1 MMLPP
6 LPLPLLFLALP
17 SLIAAGPSASTDR
30 LPPPHG
36 DVPATPRARRN
47 VPPASTVSYRRSAA
61 AIRENAIRM
70 MDSAN
75 ARPDLAAKTVS
86 HRSVARYPTAMNDSP
101 GPKANYANAKTDGE
115 GSTVTSVRTTE
126 HAQHSD
132 RAQQTSKRRTK
143 MRRTKWFVT
152 REVWPYRKT
161 FRYRK
166 IIDTIPDNKP
176 PQVTFS
182 CSANGPSSNS
192 SFAPNTNPF
201 SSFDDLLAGDT
212 DAFGSC
218 NFQFWVDRIESFH
231 CELSGCS
238 WESKGSFDTNQTN
251 YQCEKIKCAC
261 IPGQFLC
268 GEDGSVNIDD
278 FLSEEVKGPGSFSCS
293 AGRGC
298 SFSEPAMNQL
308 INDIFGDKSITL
320 DCESGECLHYTQ
332 VPGYVVPEKP
342 DNRSLVALS
351 AAAAAVIF
359 ILACILFWYLGR
371 THRHPSGFGSIHLP
385 SDEASKLMSDH
396 VPATLHFN
404 NLSYTLPSGKR
415 VLSHITG
422 TVRPGEL
429 LAIMGASGAGKSTL
443 LDILARKAKTGK
455 VEGDTY
461 INSRPITDESTFRRV
476 VGYVD
481 QEDTLLPTLTVYETV
496 LFSALLRLPRE
507 MSYDAKVYRTLET
520 MNELGI
526 LGIKDARIG
535 ESGKRSISGGEK
547 RRVSIACELV
557 TGPSILFLDE
567 PTSGLDSYNAQNVVQ
582 SLHTLAQRYKRT
594 VIFTIHQ
601 PQSNIVALFDRLVL
615 LAKGQMVY
623 SGEAR
628 KVKTHFESV
637 GYECPEGWNTAD
649 WLIDLTVDAAG
660 EHRGGSRSGQS
671 PSNGNDHGNGA
682 ATGLYTQRDDAGA
695 GAAVLD
701 PEAGFP
707 TSPHAPFH
715 LDGNDRGG
723 SPGIL
728 GEIKTKAHKL
738 LGAFTS
744 PSSVPSSSSYPA
756 TPIESVTPSPRAMAF
771 QGKDNTHIPRIPEK
785 LASLVLASRASDD
798 AKIVEA
804 EISRIQHGETA
815 DGGYPHPNTTIST
828 KEETGLMK
836 GYQKAGLWDQFKL
849 LSSRAFKNLYRNPLL
864 MATHYAVAVI
874 AALLCGFF
882 FYQVTNDIPGF
893 QNRLG
898 LFLFILSLFGFSC
911 LSSLGI
917 FANERL
923 LFMRERSNGYYSP
936 ITYFL
941 AKLLFDIIPL
951 RVIPPF
957 ILGSIV
963 YGLAGL
969 NAEVSAFWKFIMIL
983 VLFNLTASSI
993 VLFLS
998 VAISDL
1004 GVANL
1009 LGSLVMLYN
1018 LLFAGLLMN
1027 YDRVPDGLKW
1037 MLTTSFFHAGYE
1049 ALLVNELRYLQLV
1062 ERKFGL
1068 DIQVPSATILS
1079 SFGFHAQAF
1088 WWPDTALMGIVFGI
1102 FTVLSY
1108 LVLQFWVKER
1118 R

>member
-1 MMLPP
+1 MIRRLWLPP
-6 LPLPLLFLALP
+6 LCLSLSLLATEAFAASQGILDLRDMTVP
-17 SLIAAGPSASTDR
+17 GSLLRT
-30 LPPPHG
+30 
-36 DVPATPRARRN
+36 
-47 VPPASTVSYRRSAA
+47 VPPRR
-61 AIRENAIRM
+61 
-70 MDSAN
+70 
-75 ARPDLAAKTVS
+75 RPTDPS
-86 HRSVARYPTAMNDSP
+86 RPPEYPPCFNCLLPAFNCGNSGECNPYDGQCKCPP
-101 GPKANYANAKTDGE
+101 GFGGQDCLTPLCGALSDGDERFPRPKGELCECKDGW
-115 GSTVTSVRTTE
+115 GGINCN
-126 HAQHSD
+126 H
-132 RAQQTSKRRTK
+132 
-143 MRRTKWFVT
+143 
-152 REVWPYRKT
+152 
-161 FRYRK
+161 RK

-182 CSANGPSSNS
+182 CLADSPSSNS
-192 SFAPNTNPF
+192 SLTPNPNFF
-201 SSFDDLLAGDT
+201 SAFDDPLAGGDR
-212 DAFGSC
+212 DAFGTC

-231 CELSGCS
+231 CELSGCN
-238 WESKGSFDTNQTN
+238 WESKGSFDTNQTS
-251 YQCEKIKCAC
+251 YQCEKIECAC
-261 IPGQFLC
+261 IPGRFLC

-278 FLSEEVKGPGSFSCS
+278 FLNEEVKGPGSFSC
-293 AGRGC
+293 ATGRGC

-332 VPGYVVPEKP
+332 VPGYITPEKP

-351 AAAAAVIF
+351 AAGAAVIF
-359 ILACILFWYLGR
+359 ILACILFWYFGR

-443 LDILARKAKTGK
+443 LDILARKSKSGK
-455 VEGDTY
+455 VRGDTY
-461 INSRPITDESTFRRV
+461 LNSRPITDGSTFRRV
-476 VGYVD
+476 IGYVD

-557 TGPSILFLDE
+557 TGPSVLFLDE
-567 PTSGLDSYNAQNVVQ
+567 PTSGLDSYNAQNVIQ

-601 PQSNIVALFDRLVL
+601 PQSNIVNLFDRLLL

-623 SGEAR
+623 SGEAA
-628 KVKTHFESV
+628 KVKSHFEGI
-637 GYECPEGWNTAD
+637 GYQCPEGWNTAD

-660 EHRGGSRSGQS
+660 DHRSSRSGH
-671 PSNGNDHGNGA
+671 PHGNGN
-682 ATGLYTQRDDAGA
+682 GNGDMNGGA
-695 GAAVLD
+695 GTGRIYTERNGHDGNTLD

-707 TSPHAPFH
+707 TTASHSPSS
-715 LDGNDRGG
+715 LDADDNFSDRVGPAR
-723 SPGIL
+723 SPAAAGVL
-728 GEIKTKAHKL
+728 GEWKAKAHSL
-738 LGAFTS
+738 LGALI
-744 PSSVPSSSSYPA
+744 PASSIPSSSSP
-756 TPIESVTPSPRAMAF
+756 TPIGSTTPSPRDISTSTA
-771 QGKDNTHIPRIPEK
+771 KVVDHIPEK
-785 LASLVLASRASDD
+785 LASLVLASKASDD

-815 DGGYPHPNTTIST
+815 DGGYPHPTTTTISASASADASIMADQRDVE
-828 KEETGLMK
+828 EETGLMK
-836 GYQKAGLWDQFKL
+836 GYQKAGLWEQFKL
-849 LSSRAFKNLYRNPLL
+849 LSSRTFKNLYRNPLL
-864 MATHYAVAVI
+864 MATHYAVAII

-898 LFLFILSLFGFSC
+898 LFLFILSLFAFSC

-923 LFMRERSNGYYSP
+923 LFMRERANGYYSP

-969 NAEVSAFWKFIMIL
+969 NAEVSAFWKFIMTL

-1009 LGSLVMLYN
+1009 LGSLIMLYN

-1027 YDRVPDGLKW
+1027 YDRVPKSLKW

-1068 DIQVPSATILS
+1068 DIQVPSAT
-1079 SFGFHAQAF
+1079 
-1088 WWPDTALMGIVFGI
+1088 M
-1102 FTVLSY
+1102 LSY
-1108 LVLQFWVKER
+1108 LVLEFWVKER